1 MWGWKFNITFSFS
14 CKTIVFLYYSV
25 YVPFLMSKKIL
36 SCSLR
41 FITFLI
47 LCTLRLIILLLRFLF
62 DLTILYLTPNMSCFG
77 SVFDVNVSY
86 IVNDNF
92 NYFKSFLIFS
102 NNSVYV
108 DVHVNGDNYLNR
120 KFCGHKFQSKLES
133 NINNVKLEILFF
145 FFFFLKHNCD

>member
-1 MWGWKFNITFSFS
+1 
-14 CKTIVFLYYSV
+14 
-25 YVPFLMSKKIL
+25 
-36 SCSLR
+36 
-41 FITFLI
+41 
-47 LCTLRLIILLLRFLF
+47 
-62 DLTILYLTPNMSCFG
+62 MSCFG

-92 NYFKSFLIFS
+92 NHFKSFLIFS

-145 FFFFLKHNCD
+145 FFFFFETQL